1 MEKFR
6 NKSNSRPC
14 NRLLTAFFINL
25 FFLITLAAQNQHK
38 NNFSDLYTAG
48 EISEKKDLHFEF
60 IAAEN
65 QNFFV
70 NEDLYFYLNISDLN
84 PTQIELKSYNLP
96 KNVQLKMFKKTENYE
111 NNGTLI
117 NLWLNFKETGVY
129 ELENFVFLL
138 KNRNKNL
145 EINVKFPKI
154 TIKNDIS
161 KEFPKIVIAFENG
174 KKIYYDEKT
183 ENLLQMQESKIP
195 ILQINEGEKLSFTV
209 YVQFAKKILGFNYE
223 IPKNVI
229 FKQTDFFDYKN
240 YNKEFSDEFE
250 YNDNLQ
256 PLARFELTGLTN
268 GIEEFPCFFIQTENY
283 QGKKEEI
290 KFKGFFIEFLKN
302 DRTETIAEKEIYN
315 EIFSQIN
322 ETENQIKTDELTY
335 EECKKIAKKLK
346 RDYIKKL
353 VFVFLPIFAVFL
365 VIFFILLKK
374 VKFKKTVTA
383 IFVAFFLILLSC
395 FVALCYKNKNGIFLG
410 GKIYAIPDENSKAQ
424 NEYSAGKKIKL
435 LERTEKWFYIQTEE
449 EISGWCKK
457 ENVII

>member
-6 NKSNSRPC
+6 NKSNSKPC

-25 FFLITLAAQNQHK
+25 FFLITLTAQNQHK
-38 NNFSDLYTAG
+38 NNFFDLYRAN
-48 EISEKKDLHFEF
+48 EISEKKDFSFEF

-84 PTQIELKSYNLP
+84 PAQIELKSYNLP
-96 KNVQLKMFKKTENYE
+96 KNVQLKMLKKTENYE
-111 NNGTLI
+111 SNGTLI

-138 KNRNKNL
+138 KNRNKNS

-154 TIKNDIS
+154 TIKNDIL
-161 KEFPKIVIAFENG
+161 KESPKIVIDFENG
-174 KKIYYDEKT
+174 KKIYYDENA
-183 ENLLQMQESKIP
+183 ENLLQMQESKMP
-195 ILQINEGEKLSFTV
+195 ILQINEGEKLKFTV
-209 YVQFAKKILGFNYE
+209 YVQFVKKILGFNYE

-240 YNKEFSDEFE
+240 YNNEFT
-250 YNDNLQ
+250 YNDNLL
-256 PLARFELTGLTN
+256 PLARFELTGLTS
-268 GIEEFPCFFIQTENY
+268 GIEEFPCFFVQTENY
-283 QGKKEEI
+283 QEKKEEI
-290 KFKGFFIEFLKN
+290 KFSGFFIEFLKN
-302 DRTETIAEKEIYN
+302 DKTETITEKNIYN
-315 EIFSQIN
+315 EIFAQIN

-346 RDYIKKL
+346 RDYIKNL
-353 VFVFLPIFAVFL
+353 IFVFLPIFAVFL
-365 VIFFILLKK
+365 AIFFIFLKK
-374 VKFKKTVTA
+374 IKFKKTVTA
-383 IFVAFFLILLSC
+383 IFVAFFLILLFC
-395 FVALCYKNKNGIFLG
+395 FAILCYKNKNGVFLG

-424 NEYSAGKKIKL
+424 NEYPAGKKIKL
-435 LERTEKWFYIQTEE
+435 LEKTEKWFYIQTED

-457 ENVII
+457 EDVII